1 MTPRGIVAVADA
13 EIREYLRLL
22 RADSNLGVA
31 KEKVILIVGDCSL
44 ILMCK
49 SEYLSVGNGDDKAVV
64 S

>member
-1 MTPRGIVAVADA
+1 MAPRGIVTVADA
-13 EIREYLRLL
+13 EIREYVRLL

-31 KEKVILIVGDCSL
+31 KDKEILIVGDCSL
-44 ILMCK
+44 ILVCQ